1 MAILV
6 LLVFNILPLLLLLL
20 YPLRCFQ
27 RCLNHCRLRSLALT
41 TFMDAFQGH
50 YKDGT
55 NGTRDCRYFSATCF
69 VLQFLWYIVYA
80 STLSVYFF
88 PIMVVVFVGVSAL
101 MVAFKPYKS
110 PPYNS
115 VSTILLLML
124 ALFCNS
130 LLCASIAG
138 DTENLSFFRFSLVMG
153 FGLSLVPLVYITG
166 LVLYLVVLRKRLPQR
181 ALQRCWSR
189 STQDNDCSEELLPD
203 RLLNPENYSDSEGE
217 MHYY

>member
-6 LLVFNILPLLLLLL
+6 HFVFNALPLLLLLL

-27 RCLNHCRLRSLALT
+27 RCLNRCRLRSLALT
-41 TFMDAFQGH
+41 TFMDVFQGH
-50 YKDGT
+50 YKDGI
-55 NGTRDCRYFSATCF
+55 NGTRDCRYFSATGF

-101 MVAFKPYKS
+101 MVTFKPYKS

-115 VSTILLLML
+115 ISTILFLML
-124 ALFCNS
+124 VLFCNS
-130 LLCASIAG
+130 IHCAATARNTQ
-138 DTENLSFFRFSLVMG
+138 DPSFSRFSMIMA
-153 FGLSLVPLVYITG
+153 FSFSFVPLVYFTG
-166 LVLYLVVLRKRLPQR
+166 LVLYLVVLHKRLPRR

-203 RLLNPENYSDSEGE
+203 RLLNPENYSDLEDV
-217 MHYY
+217 MHYN